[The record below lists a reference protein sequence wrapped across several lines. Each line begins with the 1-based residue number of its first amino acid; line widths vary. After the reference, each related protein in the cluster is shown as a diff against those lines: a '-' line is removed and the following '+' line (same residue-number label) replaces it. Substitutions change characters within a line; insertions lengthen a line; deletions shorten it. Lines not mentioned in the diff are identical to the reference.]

1 MNKQPA
7 SLAKG
12 GGDGISK
19 AARSIKVAEGLTGQK
34 ADEANIRDVL
44 KIHKVPVTAANVA
57 LIRSLTGGGS

>member
-1 MNKQPA
+1 MSKRPA

-12 GGDGISK
+12 GGDGIRK
-19 AARSIKVAEGLTGQK
+19 AAQSIRVAQGLTGQK

-44 KIHKVPVTAANVA
+44 KIHKVSVTAANVA